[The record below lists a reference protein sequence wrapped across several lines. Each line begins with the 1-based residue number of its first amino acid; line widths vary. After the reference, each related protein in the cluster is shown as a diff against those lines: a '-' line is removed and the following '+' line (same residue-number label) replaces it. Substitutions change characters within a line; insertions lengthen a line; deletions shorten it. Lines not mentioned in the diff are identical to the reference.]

1 MEKLQILGKNPYDLI
16 AAFRY
21 GGPKMDQ
28 NVLFSISEAKF
39 LCWGS
44 FSQYFFSQIDT
55 HSW

>member
-1 MEKLQILGKNPYDLI
+1 MEKLQILEKNPYDLI

-28 NVLFSISEAKF
+28 NVLFNISEAKF

-55 HSW
+55 HS